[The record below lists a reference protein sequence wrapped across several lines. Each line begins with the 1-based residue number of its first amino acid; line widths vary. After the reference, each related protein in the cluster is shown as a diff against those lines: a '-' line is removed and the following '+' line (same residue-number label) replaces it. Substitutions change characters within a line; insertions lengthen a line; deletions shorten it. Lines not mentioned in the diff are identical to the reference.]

1 MFTDLIKNFEKKI
14 IHIIFLYLTLATL
27 ISWYINSNIPIIH
40 EARILSFTTLR
51 LNILFPI
58 IGILILCVAKFFLKD
73 IYQIYVFLKKNSD
86 TIVIFILH
94 FSYLFFVI
102 WGIMNSWLTYEIGYA
117 LSIISSCICIMYND
131 IKKKYIGIHIL
142 VHFLL
147 LYLLSGNLW
156 ALILFAIT
164 IFTYIFRN
172 EKTTLLFLI
181 IFSCIGLQ
189 LYKSSW
195 DQEVYYKHIG
205 HDNKLVQN
213 FIIDGNNIDKE
224 KYINIKYELLVSDNQ
239 IPGFSDAAISE
250 KNELLKDISNIEI
263 EYLMPDNYTN
273 EYILTYLFVKN
284 RILMLIFTIM
294 SLFMIKF
301 MYKYCF
307 SFGIK
312 QSWKLFLA
320 TNIFSIKQLS
330 YIISN
335 FGYSIGENMDL
346 FFMSSNYIY
355 FIIDIFAILLI
366 IASVIEF
373 KYNCNITNKHDEY
386 SINTIIFSK
395 F

>member
-14 IHIIFLYLTLATL
+14 THIIFLYLILATL

-58 IGILILCVAKFFLKD
+58 IGILILCVANFFLKRH
-73 IYQIYVFLKKNSD
+73 ISNICVSKKNSD

-102 WGIMNSWLTYEIGYA
+102 WGIMNSWLIYEIGYT

-224 KYINIKYELLVSDNQ
+224 KYINIKYELLISDNQ

-250 KNELLKDISNIEI
+250 KNELLKNISNIEI

-307 SFGIK
+307 LFGIK

-386 SINTIIFSK
+386 K
-395 F
+395 